1 MSISKR
7 LSTLIGLLILM
18 VSLALGVL
26 SINVSSE
33 IVTDDT
39 EAWMLNEAEI
49 GAGLAASYI
58 QNYFTLLQVLADMQ
72 RVRTMDREIQ
82 RGALFPY
89 IAGMGVDD
97 LAVIDMEGNAWH
109 LRGGQ
114 TVNLA
119 ERPYVQKALS
129 GQWSLSE
136 FIPATG
142 SAVST
147 GFPLLNY
154 VVPIKVNGRVA
165 GALLARTNALV
176 LSDLIKIVKTRGSG
190 YAYMINAQG
199 QIVAHATR
207 QEAVMNL
214 DSPIEM
220 AKTNASLQPAA
231 VATQYF
237 LDQKQGVTTYELNKK
252 HMICTFAPVPGFD
265 MFLILSAERESLMGS
280 VYFLRNLIIVIVAFF
295 VGFGILA
302 AVFIA
307 RSIARPLSSM
317 RDVLYLIGEG
327 NFTQEVRIRGT
338 DEIAQIGV
346 SLNQSTGNMRSLVRT
361 IKERTE
367 ALAETG
373 SVLAGNMQETAAA
386 VNQITANVE
395 NIKGR
400 AINQSASVSETNATM
415 VQISGNIDKLS
426 NHVENQGGSVARSS
440 SAIEEMLANIQ
451 SVTQTLVK
459 NAGNVVD
466 LAKAS
471 DAGRSGLQEVSIE
484 IQDIARESE
493 GLLEINAV
501 MENIASQTNL
511 LSMNAAIEAA
521 HAGEAGKG
529 FAVVADEIRKL
540 AESSGEQSKTISAV
554 LKKIKE
560 SIDKINNSTTVVL
573 DQFEAIN
580 EGVETVSRQEDNIR
594 AAMEEQNAGSKQI
607 LDALSQLNELTGQVK
622 AGSTE
627 MQEGSQQIIHESQN
641 LEQSTAEIT
650 NGMNEVAL
658 GAMEINQAVHRVNDI
673 CAQNKQNIDIL
684 VTEVEKFK
692 VQ

>member
-280 VYFLRNLIIVIVAFF
+280 VYFLRNLIIVIVAFLWASAF
-295 VGFGILA
+295 WRRFSSPVPLPGPCPVCGMCCTSSVRVILPRRCGSG
-302 AVFIA
+302 A
-307 RSIARPLSSM
+307 RTKSP
-317 RDVLYLIGEG
+317 
-327 NFTQEVRIRGT
+327 
-338 DEIAQIGV
+338 
-346 SLNQSTGNMRSLVRT
+346 RS
-361 IKERTE
+361 
-367 ALAETG
+367 A
-373 SVLAGNMQETAAA
+373 
-386 VNQITANVE
+386 
-395 NIKGR
+395 
-400 AINQSASVSETNATM
+400 
-415 VQISGNIDKLS
+415 
-426 NHVENQGGSVARSS
+426 
-440 SAIEEMLANIQ
+440 
-451 SVTQTLVK
+451 
-459 NAGNVVD
+459 
-466 LAKAS
+466 
-471 DAGRSGLQEVSIE
+471 
-484 IQDIARESE
+484 
-493 GLLEINAV
+493 
-501 MENIASQTNL
+501 
-511 LSMNAAIEAA
+511 
-521 HAGEAGKG
+521 
-529 FAVVADEIRKL
+529 FP
-540 AESSGEQSKTISAV
+540 
-554 LKKIKE
+554 
-560 SIDKINNSTTVVL
+560 
-573 DQFEAIN
+573 
-580 EGVETVSRQEDNIR
+580 
-594 AAMEEQNAGSKQI
+594 
-607 LDALSQLNELTGQVK
+607 
-622 AGSTE
+622 
-627 MQEGSQQIIHESQN
+627 
-641 LEQSTAEIT
+641 
-650 NGMNEVAL
+650 
-658 GAMEINQAVHRVNDI
+658 
-673 CAQNKQNIDIL
+673 
-684 VTEVEKFK
+684 
-692 VQ
+692 